1 MRRVFLLLT
10 VCLLSLCNLKAQ
22 HPFSTKWRVIKN
34 DRLKIIYP
42 EGLDNEALRLRN
54 GITAVFQGDTLA
66 MKASPRRV
74 PLVLSTTSV
83 TSNGYATLF
92 PYHLMFYSKP
102 MDDCSLA
109 STEWIEALMTHEY
122 RHIVQY
128 DVLDH
133 GFTRFA
139 SCLFGAYGRSTLSY
153 SVPQWFYEGDA
164 VFAETVLT
172 SQGRGRAANF
182 DRAIAAVICGAG
194 KDFGYDKMLLRSYR
208 DFLPSHYPF
217 GYMLV
222 TKARRDFGEEIFNK
236 AIRRSN
242 WYSFMPYA
250 FSIGFKHY
258 SGISLSDNYK
268 NAFSELKTFY
278 SKRMDSVKAV
288 DYKKVNTLKK
298 RYYTNYNS
306 PRFISDTS
314 IVCIKSSMS
323 KSARFVEISLSGKE
337 RVLQTT
343 DADEFD
349 TDGKILVYASKV
361 PDLRWT
367 LRDYSDIAVYDLKT
381 GKKQLITKKQKYF
394 SPALSPDS
402 KKIAVVEFSQN
413 RICKVVILSL
423 ERDFLGKY
431 KTSVLK
437 CLQMPENS
445 YVRGLEFLD
454 SDTLVYVVNVDNK
467 NSVKML
473 AISTLTEE
481 TLVQPTQENISGIC
495 TNDNKVF
502 YISDVSGVENIYEVS
517 GSEIRQITNSKY
529 GVSDPDIRNNKL
541 IFSDFGF
548 KGNDIAISED
558 LGGTERNVAMPLN
571 YFAPV
576 LEKNPRQKVDFIA
589 TLKNGE
595 RTNRSRYYSPFSDPI
610 RIYGWIP
617 NSGDGYVQGTVYSQN
632 TLGTLFLNATG
643 TYDTDKEFFRTDINC
658 LYTGFYPE
666 IQFNASLGDNADYY
680 AVKMPFGGTQ
690 IRKFA
695 WKENIYSLTFRV
707 PFDFSRFENSQKL
720 SVSTGIS
727 LYSVSD
733 KIISNYDDMGNGD
746 FPVLNGGLNYSWSK
760 PKAYRDFKNPLS
772 VDFSFGLK
780 KSADEKLD
788 AEMFSFDA
796 ALTVPGFCSQNYFT
810 LKGNFV
816 RQTQNMDL
824 KKIYLFSNDAF
835 NIGGYSS
842 FRLQKLY
849 KIGGEYELPLGYPDF
864 GIPALIW
871 FKRFRGSVFGEVAR
885 GELLGYKFDFASLGA
900 KFLTEFHLLRLQNVI
915 TMGFSYSYGLK
926 ANGFEKPSEFNLI
939 LMYQM

>member
-133 GFTRFA
+133 GFTKFA

-172 SQGRGRAANF
+172 SQGRGRAADF
-182 DRAIAAVICGAG
+182 DRAIAAVVCGAG
-194 KDFGYDKMLLRSYR
+194 QDFRYDKMVLRSYR
-208 DFLPSHYPF
+208 DFLPSHYPL

-278 SKRMDSVKAV
+278 SNRMDSMKAV

-337 RVLQTT
+337 RVLLTT

-349 TDGKILVYASKV
+349 TDGKILVYAS
-361 PDLRWT
+361 
-367 LRDYSDIAVYDLKT
+367 A
-381 GKKQLITKKQKYF
+381 
-394 SPALSPDS
+394 
-402 KKIAVVEFSQN
+402 
-413 RICKVVILSL
+413 
-423 ERDFLGKY
+423 
-431 KTSVLK
+431 
-437 CLQMPENS
+437 
-445 YVRGLEFLD
+445 
-454 SDTLVYVVNVDNK
+454 
-467 NSVKML
+467 
-473 AISTLTEE
+473 
-481 TLVQPTQENISGIC
+481 
-495 TNDNKVF
+495 
-502 YISDVSGVENIYEVS
+502 
-517 GSEIRQITNSKY
+517 
-529 GVSDPDIRNNKL
+529 
-541 IFSDFGF
+541 
-548 KGNDIAISED
+548 
-558 LGGTERNVAMPLN
+558 
-571 YFAPV
+571 
-576 LEKNPRQKVDFIA
+576 
-589 TLKNGE
+589 
-595 RTNRSRYYSPFSDPI
+595 
-610 RIYGWIP
+610 
-617 NSGDGYVQGTVYSQN
+617 
-632 TLGTLFLNATG
+632 
-643 TYDTDKEFFRTDINC
+643 
-658 LYTGFYPE
+658 
-666 IQFNASLGDNADYY
+666 AS
-680 AVKMPFGGTQ
+680 
-690 IRKFA
+690 
-695 WKENIYSLTFRV
+695 S
-707 PFDFSRFENSQKL
+707 
-720 SVSTGIS
+720 
-727 LYSVSD
+727 
-733 KIISNYDDMGNGD
+733 
-746 FPVLNGGLNYSWSK
+746 
-760 PKAYRDFKNPLS
+760 
-772 VDFSFGLK
+772 
-780 KSADEKLD
+780 
-788 AEMFSFDA
+788 
-796 ALTVPGFCSQNYFT
+796 
-810 LKGNFV
+810 
-816 RQTQNMDL
+816 
-824 KKIYLFSNDAF
+824 
-835 NIGGYSS
+835 
-842 FRLQKLY
+842 
-849 KIGGEYELPLGYPDF
+849 
-864 GIPALIW
+864 
-871 FKRFRGSVFGEVAR
+871 
-885 GELLGYKFDFASLGA
+885 
-900 KFLTEFHLLRLQNVI
+900 
-915 TMGFSYSYGLK
+915 
-926 ANGFEKPSEFNLI
+926 
-939 LMYQM
+939 

>member
-1 MRRVFLLLT
+1 MRKFFLLI
-10 VCLLSLCNLKAQ
+10 CLWLCGVFNLAAQ
-22 HPFSTKWRVIKN
+22 HPFSMKWRVLKN

-54 GITAVFQGDTLA
+54 GITAVHRGDTIA

-83 TSNGYATLF
+83 TSNGYASLF

-102 MDDCSLA
+102 MDDCSLS

-133 GFTRFA
+133 GFTKFA

-258 SGISLSDNYK
+258 SGISLSENYK

-278 SKRMDSVKAV
+278 SNRMDSMKAV

-343 DADEFD
+343 DADGFE

-367 LRDYSDIAVYDLKT
+367 LSDYSDIAVYDLKT

-467 NSVKML
+467 NSVKRL
-473 AISTLTEE
+473 AISTLMEE
-481 TLVQPTQENISGIC
+481 TLVQPTQENISDIC

-502 YISDVSGVENIYEVS
+502 YISDVSGVENIYEVL

-548 KGNDIAISED
+548 KGNDISVCED
-558 LGGTERNVAMPLN
+558 LSGTGKNIIMPLN
-571 YFAPV
+571 YFVPV

-589 TLKNGE
+589 TLTNGE
-595 RTNRSRYYSPFSDPI
+595 RTNRSRRYHPFSDPV

-617 NSGDGYVQGTVYSQN
+617 YSGDGYIQGTVYSQN
-632 TLGTLFLNATG
+632 TLGTLFLNAAE

-666 IQFNASLGDNADYY
+666 IKFNASLGDNADYY
-680 AVKMPFGGTQ
+680 ALQTPWSGNR
-690 IRKFA
+690 IYKFV
-695 WKENIYSLTFRV
+695 WKENIYSLTLNV

-727 LYSVSD
+727 LYSISD
-733 KIISNYDDMGNGD
+733 KAISKYDDMGNGD
-746 FPVLNGGLNYSWSK
+746 FPVFSGGVNYSWSK

-772 VDFSFGLK
+772 VNFSFDLK
-780 KSADEKLD
+780 KSAVKKLD
-788 AEMFSFDA
+788 AEMFSFNA
-796 ALTVPGFCSQNYFT
+796 ALTVPGFFNQNYFT

-816 RQTQNMDL
+816 QQTQSYDL
-824 KKIYLFSNDAF
+824 NKIYLFSNESFD
-835 NIGGYSS
+835 IHGYSS

-849 KIGGEYELPLGYPDF
+849 KVSGEYELPLGYPDF
-864 GIPALIW
+864 GIPALVW
-871 FKRFRGSVFGEVAR
+871 FKRFRGSVFGDAAR
-885 GELLGYKFDFASLGA
+885 GELLGYKFDFLSAGV
-900 KFLTEFHLLRLQNVI
+900 KFVTDFHLLRLPNVI

-926 ANGFEKPSEFNLI
+926 ENGFEKPSEFNLI